1 MWCHSGFPDV
11 NFIRPCNMCPHM
23 KLITLE
29 KVLKSLE
36 DLTPVVEIPNNVAG
50 RARSAVEQMLAVR

>member
-1 MWCHSGFPDV
+1 
-11 NFIRPCNMCPHM
+11 M

-36 DLTPVVEIPNNVAG
+36 ELEPIVEISNNVAE
-50 RARSAVEQMLAVR
+50 RARSAVEQMLAVK